1 MKILKPLINEFQ
13 SLLENSN
20 IHEEIDIKISSI
32 ENFDYQ
38 INNLVKYQNHK
49 DIEKILSDVK
59 ELALG
64 VQIID
69 SFEIT
74 EKNFFNFKINL
85 NNVQNYLENF
95 KENVK
100 TEHPK
105 KIIIDYG
112 GPNIGKPL
120 HVGHLRSLN
129 IGRSLYEI
137 NQLIGNTVTSDIH
150 LGDWGMPVAQIIAYC
165 ELENI
170 NINSINVQQL
180 LDIYPKSTELYKED
194 ESFQILAKEINK
206 NLNKNEKES
215 IEKWKSIRNVSVSEL
230 KETLSILNH
239 DFDLW
244 LGESDVN
251 NIIKP
256 MIEKLTKE
264 KKITLDDGALVSTQE
279 KDPKILITKSD
290 GSYLYLTTD
299 LGTVLNRLENYQHDI
314 VLYVVDNR
322 QKLHFEQLFESI
334 KYFDF
339 PEKEYEHVGFGTVND
354 EKGNPFKTREG
365 GVKQLIDLYKDT
377 CTYLKNINKDLGEEI
392 IHELANTVL
401 TYSDLLTNRKTD
413 YKFNLNKF
421 TSISGKTGVYVQ
433 YAQVRAKRLLEKSQI
448 VDTNGELIIANEE
461 ERSLIV
467 ALLNLEFYINQS
479 TKFNEPHHLANYL
492 YDISNLFNNFYQ
504 GENILSV
511 ENEEVKKSKLLITK
525 YFLQNSNLVMSCLGI
540 NPVNKM

>member
-1 MKILKPLINEFQ
+1 MKILKPLINQFQ
-13 SLLENSN
+13 TLLENSN
-20 IHEEIDIKISSI
+20 IYEEIDLKISSI
-32 ENFDYQ
+32 ESFDYQ
-38 INNLVKYQNHK
+38 INNLVKYQSHN
-49 DIEKILSDVK
+49 DIKKILIDVEK
-59 ELALG
+59 LALDSE
-64 VQIID
+64 IID

-74 EKNFFNFKINL
+74 EKNFFNFTVNL
-85 NNVQNYLENF
+85 NNVQQYLENF

-100 TEHPK
+100 TEQPK

-129 IGRSLYEI
+129 IGRSLYKI

-170 NINSINVQQL
+170 NINSITVKKL
-180 LDIYPKSTELYKED
+180 IDIYPKSTELYKED

-299 LGTVLNRLENYQHDI
+299 LGTVLNRLKNYQHDI

-339 PEKEYEHVGFGTVND
+339 AEKEYEHVGFGTVND

-377 CTYLKNINKDLGEEI
+377 CTYLENINKDLGEEI

-448 VDTNGELIIANEE
+448 VDTNGELMITNEE

-467 ALLNLEFYINQS
+467 ALLNLEFYINQT

-504 GENILSV
+504 GENILSI

>member
-13 SLLENSN
+13 GLLENSN
-20 IHEEIDIKISSI
+20 INEEIDIKISSI
-32 ENFDYQ
+32 ESFDYQ
-38 INNLVKYQNHK
+38 INNLVKHQNHK
-49 DIEKILSDVK
+49 DIEKILNDV
-59 ELALG
+59 EQLALDIE
-64 VQIID
+64 IID

-74 EKNFFNFKINL
+74 EKNFFNFTINL

-95 KENVK
+95 KENIK
-100 TEHPK
+100 TEDSK

-129 IGRSLYEI
+129 IGRSLYET
-137 NQLIGNTVTSDIH
+137 NKLIGNIVTSDIH

-170 NINSINVQQL
+170 NINSINVQKL
-180 LDIYPKSTELYKED
+180 IDIYPKSTELYKED

-215 IEKWKSIRNVSVSEL
+215 IEKWKNIRNVSVSEL

-377 CTYLKNINKDLGEEI
+377 RTYLKNINKDLGEEI

-448 VDTNGELIIANEE
+448 VDTNGELMIANEE

-467 ALLNLEFYINQS
+467 ALL
-479 TKFNEPHHLANYL
+479 
-492 YDISNLFNNFYQ
+492 
-504 GENILSV
+504 ENILSV

>member
-137 NQLIGNTVTSDIH
+137 NQLIGNTVISDIH

-170 NINSINVQQL
+170 NINSITVQKL
-180 LDIYPKSTELYKED
+180 IDIYPKSTELYKED

-448 VDTNGELIIANEE
+448 VDTNGELTIANEE

-511 ENEEVKKSKLLITK
+511 EDVEVKKSKLLITK

>member
-1 MKILKPLINEFQ
+1 MKILKPLSSEFQ
-13 SLLENSN
+13 RLLENSN

-32 ENFDYQ
+32 ESFDYQ

-49 DIEKILSDVK
+49 DIEKILNDV
-59 ELALG
+59 EQLALDAE
-64 VQIID
+64 IID
-69 SFEIT
+69 LFEIT
-74 EKNFFNFKINL
+74 EKNFINFTINL
-85 NNVQNYLENF
+85 NNVKNYIENS
-95 KENVK
+95 KENIK
-100 TEHPK
+100 TEHSK
-105 KIIIDYG
+105 NIIIDYG

-129 IGRSLYEI
+129 IGRSLYKT
-137 NQLIGNTVTSDIH
+137 NQLIGNSVTSDIH

-165 ELENI
+165 QVENI
-170 NINSINVQQL
+170 NINSITVQKL
-180 LDIYPKSTELYKED
+180 IDIYPKSSELYKND
-194 ESFQILAKEINK
+194 GSFQILAKEINK
-206 NLNKNEKES
+206 NLNENENES
-215 IEKWKSIRNVSVSEL
+215 IEKWKSIRNISVSEL
-230 KETLSILNH
+230 KETLSVLNH

-322 QKLHFEQLFESI
+322 QKFHFEQLFESI
-334 KYFDF
+334 EYFDF
-339 PEKEYEHVGFGTVND
+339 PEKKYEHVGFGTVND

-377 CTYLKNINKDLGEEI
+377 YAYLKKINKDLNEEI

-421 TSISGKTGVYVQ
+421 TNISGKTGIYVQ
-433 YAQVRAKRLLEKSQI
+433 YAQVRAKRLLEKSQNK
-448 VDTNGELIIANEE
+448 DTKGELIITNEE
-461 ERSLIV
+461 ERKLIMS
-467 ALLNLEFYINQS
+467 LLNLEFYINQS

-492 YDISNLFNNFYQ
+492 YEISNLFNNFYQ

-511 ENEEVKKSKLLITK
+511 EKKELKKSKLLITK
-525 YFLQNSNLVMSCLGI
+525 YFLQTSNLVMSCLGI

>member
-13 SLLENSN
+13 LLLENSN
-20 IHEEIDIKISSI
+20 IYEEIDLKISSI
-32 ENFDYQ
+32 EGFDYQ
-38 INNLVKYQNHK
+38 INNLVKHQKHK
-49 DIEKILSDVK
+49 DLGKILSNVEK
-59 ELALG
+59 LALDTEI
-64 VQIID
+64 VD

-74 EKNFFNFKINL
+74 EKNFFNFTVNL
-85 NNVQNYLENF
+85 NNVQSYIENF
-95 KENVK
+95 KENIK
-100 TEHPK
+100 TKDPK

-129 IGRSLYEI
+129 IGRSLYKT
-137 NQLIGNTVTSDIH
+137 NQIIGNSVTSDIH

-165 ELENI
+165 EVENI
-170 NINSINVQQL
+170 NINSINVEKL
-180 LDIYPKSTELYKED
+180 IDIYPKSTELYKDD
-194 ESFQILAKEINK
+194 ETFQMLAKDINK
-206 NLNKNEKES
+206 NLNENKKES
-215 IEKWKSIRNVSVSEL
+215 IKKWGEIRNVSVAEL

-299 LGTVLNRLENYQHDI
+299 LGTVLNRLENYPHDI
-314 VLYVVDNR
+314 VFYVVDNR

-334 KYFDF
+334 EHFNF
-339 PEKEYEHVGFGTVND
+339 PKKKYEHVGFGTVND

-365 GVKQLIDLYKDT
+365 GVKKLIDLYEDT
-377 CTYLKNINKDLGEEI
+377 YAYIEKINKDLNPEI
-392 IHELANTVL
+392 IHELTNTVL

-421 TSISGKTGVYVQ
+421 TNISGKTGIYVQ
-433 YAQVRAKRLLEKSQI
+433 YAQVRAKRLLEKSKSADI
-448 VDTNGELIIANEE
+448 NGEIIITNEE
-461 ERSLIV
+461 ERSLV
-467 ALLNLEFYINQS
+467 VSLLNLEFYINQS

-504 GENILSV
+504 GENILSTGK
-511 ENEEVKKSKLLITK
+511 EEVKTSKLLITK

>member
-137 NQLIGNTVTSDIH
+137 NQLIGNTVISDIH

-165 ELENI
+165 ELKNI
-170 NINSINVQQL
+170 NINSITVQKL
-180 LDIYPKSTELYKED
+180 IDIYPKSTELYKED

-215 IEKWKSIRNVSVSEL
+215 IEKWKNIRNVSVSEL

-448 VDTNGELIIANEE
+448 VDTNGELTIANEE

>member
-1 MKILKPLINEFQ
+1 MKILKTLISEFQ
-13 SLLENSN
+13 GLLENSN

-32 ENFDYQ
+32 ESFDYQ

-49 DIEKILSDVK
+49 DIEKILNDV
-59 ELALG
+59 EQLALDAE
-64 VQIID
+64 IID

-74 EKNFFNFKINL
+74 EKNFFNFTINL

-95 KENVK
+95 KENIK
-100 TEHPK
+100 TEHSK

-129 IGRSLYEI
+129 IGRSLYKT
-137 NQLIGNTVTSDIH
+137 NQLIGNSVTSDIH

-165 ELENI
+165 EVENI
-170 NINSINVQQL
+170 NIDSITVQQL
-180 LDIYPKSTELYKED
+180 IDIYPKSSELYKND

-206 NLNKNEKES
+206 NLNENENES

-299 LGTVLNRLENYQHDI
+299 LGTVLNRLENYPHDI

-322 QKLHFEQLFESI
+322 QKFHFEQLFESI
-334 KYFDF
+334 EYFDF
-339 PEKEYEHVGFGTVND
+339 PEKKYEHVGFGTVND

-365 GVKQLIDLYKDT
+365 GVKQLIDLYKETYD
-377 CTYLKNINKDLGEEI
+377 YLKNINKDLDEEI

-421 TSISGKTGVYVQ
+421 TNISGKTGIYVQ
-433 YAQVRAKRLLEKSQI
+433 YAQVRAKRLLEKSQNKDI
-448 VDTNGELIIANEE
+448 NGKLIITNEE
-461 ERSLIV
+461 ERR
-467 ALLNLEFYINQS
+467 LNCVS
-479 TKFNEPHHLANYL
+479 TKFRIL
-492 YDISNLFNNFYQ
+492 Y
-504 GENILSV
+504 
-511 ENEEVKKSKLLITK
+511 
-525 YFLQNSNLVMSCLGI
+525 
-540 NPVNKM
+540 

>member
-1 MKILKPLINEFQ
+1 MKILKTLISEFQ
-13 SLLENSN
+13 GLLENSN
-20 IHEEIDIKISSI
+20 IHEEIDIKISNI
-32 ENFDYQ
+32 ESFDYQ

-49 DIEKILSDVK
+49 DIEKILNDV
-59 ELALG
+59 EQLALDAE
-64 VQIID
+64 IID
-69 SFEIT
+69 LFEIT
-74 EKNFFNFKINL
+74 EKNFINFTINL
-85 NNVQNYLENF
+85 NNVKNYIENS
-95 KENVK
+95 KENIK
-100 TEHPK
+100 TEHSK
-105 KIIIDYG
+105 NIIIDYG

-129 IGRSLYEI
+129 IGRSLYKT
-137 NQLIGNTVTSDIH
+137 NQLIGNSVTSDIH

-165 ELENI
+165 QVENI
-170 NINSINVQQL
+170 NINSITVQQL
-180 LDIYPKSTELYKED
+180 IDIYPKSSELYKND
-194 ESFQILAKEINK
+194 GSFQILAKEINK
-206 NLNKNEKES
+206 NLNENENES

-230 KETLSILNH
+230 KETLSVLNH

-299 LGTVLNRLENYQHDI
+299 LGTVLNRLENYPHDI

-334 KYFDF
+334 EYFDF
-339 PEKEYEHVGFGTVND
+339 PEKKYEHVGFGTVND

-377 CTYLKNINKDLGEEI
+377 YAYLKKINKDLNEEI

-421 TSISGKTGVYVQ
+421 TNISGKTGIYVQ
-433 YAQVRAKRLLEKSQI
+433 YAQVRAKRLLEKSQNK
-448 VDTNGELIIANEE
+448 DTKGELIITNEE
-461 ERSLIV
+461 ERKLIMS
-467 ALLNLEFYINQS
+467 LLNLEFYINQS

-492 YDISNLFNNFYQ
+492 YEISNLFNNFYQ

-511 ENEEVKKSKLLITK
+511 EKKELKKSKLLITK
-525 YFLQNSNLVMSCLGI
+525 YFLQTSNLVMSCLGI

>member
-1 MKILKPLINEFQ
+1 MKILKTLISEFQ
-13 SLLENSN
+13 GLLENSN
-20 IHEEIDIKISSI
+20 IHEEIDIKISNI
-32 ENFDYQ
+32 ESFDYQ

-49 DIEKILSDVK
+49 DIEKILNDV
-59 ELALG
+59 EQLALDAE
-64 VQIID
+64 IID
-69 SFEIT
+69 LFEIT
-74 EKNFFNFKINL
+74 EKNFINFTINL
-85 NNVQNYLENF
+85 NNVKNYIENS
-95 KENVK
+95 KENIK
-100 TEHPK
+100 TEHSK
-105 KIIIDYG
+105 NIIIDYG

-129 IGRSLYEI
+129 IGRSLYKT
-137 NQLIGNTVTSDIH
+137 NQLIGNSVTSDIH

-165 ELENI
+165 QVENI
-170 NINSINVQQL
+170 NINSITVQKL
-180 LDIYPKSTELYKED
+180 IDIYPKSSELYKND
-194 ESFQILAKEINK
+194 GSFQILAKEINK
-206 NLNKNEKES
+206 NLNENENES

-230 KETLSILNH
+230 KETLSVLNH

-299 LGTVLNRLENYQHDI
+299 LGTVLNRLENYPHDI

-334 KYFDF
+334 EYFDF
-339 PEKEYEHVGFGTVND
+339 PEKKYEHVGFGTVND

-377 CTYLKNINKDLGEEI
+377 YAYLKKINKDLNEEI

-421 TSISGKTGVYVQ
+421 TNISGKTGIYVQ
-433 YAQVRAKRLLEKSQI
+433 YAQVRAKRLLEKSQNK
-448 VDTNGELIIANEE
+448 DTKGELIITNEE
-461 ERSLIV
+461 ERKLIMS
-467 ALLNLEFYINQS
+467 LLNLEFYINQS

-492 YDISNLFNNFYQ
+492 YEISNLFNNFYQ

-511 ENEEVKKSKLLITK
+511 EKKELKKSKLLITK
-525 YFLQNSNLVMSCLGI
+525 YFLQTSNLVMSCLGI

>member
-137 NQLIGNTVTSDIH
+137 NQLIGNTVISDIH

-165 ELENI
+165 ELKNI
-170 NINSINVQQL
+170 NINSITVQKL
-180 LDIYPKSTELYKED
+180 IDIYPKSTELYKED

-215 IEKWKSIRNVSVSEL
+215 IEKWKNIRNVSVSEL

-448 VDTNGELIIANEE
+448 VDTNGELTIANEE

-511 ENEEVKKSKLLITK
+511 EDVEVKKSKLLITK

>member
-170 NINSINVQQL
+170 NINSITVQKL
-180 LDIYPKSTELYKED
+180 IDIYPKSTELYKED

-334 KYFDF
+334 KYFNF

-448 VDTNGELIIANEE
+448 VDTNGELTIANEE

-511 ENEEVKKSKLLITK
+511 EDVEVKKSKLLITK

>member
-1 MKILKPLINEFQ
+1 MKILKPLISEFE

-20 IHEEIDIKISSI
+20 IHEAIDIKISSI
-32 ENFDYQ
+32 EKFDYQ

-49 DIEKILSDVK
+49 DIEKILNGVEK
-59 ELALG
+59 LALDN
-64 VQIID
+64 QIID

-74 EKNFFNFKINL
+74 EKNFFNFTINL
-85 NNVQNYLENF
+85 NNVQDYLENF
-95 KENVK
+95 KENIK
-100 TEHPK
+100 TEHSK

-129 IGRSLYEI
+129 IGRSLYQT
-137 NQLIGNTVTSDIH
+137 NKLIGNSVTSDIH

-165 ELENI
+165 EVENI
-170 NINSINVQQL
+170 NINSINVEKL
-180 LDIYPKSTELYKED
+180 IDIYPKSTELYKDD
-194 ESFQILAKEINK
+194 ETFQMLAKDINK
-206 NLNKNEKES
+206 NLNENKKES
-215 IEKWKSIRNVSVSEL
+215 IKKWGEIRNVSVAEL

-299 LGTVLNRLENYQHDI
+299 LGTVLNRLENYEHDI

-322 QKLHFEQLFESI
+322 QKFHFEQLFESI
-334 KYFDF
+334 EYFSF
-339 PEKEYEHVGFGTVND
+339 PEKKYEHVGFGTVND

-377 CTYLKNINKDLGEEI
+377 YAYLKNINKDLNEET

-421 TSISGKTGVYVQ
+421 TNISGKTGIYVQ
-433 YAQVRAKRLLEKSQI
+433 YAQVRAKRLLEKSQNK
-448 VDTNGELIIANEE
+448 DTNGKLIITNDE
-461 ERSLIV
+461 ERSLILS
-467 ALLNLEFYINQS
+467 LLNLEFYISQT

-492 YDISNLFNNFYQ
+492 YEMSNQFNNFYQ
-504 GENILSV
+504 GENILGV
-511 ENEEVKKSKLLITK
+511 ENEKVKKSKLLITK
-525 YFLQNSNLVMSCLGI
+525 YFLYYSNLVMSCLGI
-540 NPVNKM
+540 SPVNKM

>member
-1 MKILKPLINEFQ
+1 MKILNPLISEFH
-13 SLLENSN
+13 SILENSN
-20 IHEEIDIKISSI
+20 IHEEIDLKISNI

-38 INNLVKYQNHK
+38 INNLVKHQNHK
-49 DIEKILSDVK
+49 DIDEILKNVK
-59 ELALG
+59 KLALEIE
-64 VQIID
+64 IID
-69 SFEIT
+69 TFEIT
-74 EKNFFNFKINL
+74 ENNFFNFKINL
-85 NNVQNYLENF
+85 ENSENYLE
-95 KENVK
+95 KLVENIK
-100 TEHPK
+100 TDNPK

-129 IGRSLYEI
+129 IGRSIYNT
-137 NQLIGNTVTSDIH
+137 NQLVGNTVTSDIH
-150 LGDWGMPVAQIIAYC
+150 LGDWGMPIAQIIAYSNVK
-165 ELENI
+165 NI
-170 NINSINVQQL
+170 KINSITVEQL
-180 LDIYPKSTELYKED
+180 IDIYPKSTELYNND

-206 NLNKNEKES
+206 NLNENKKEE
-215 IEKWKSIRNVSVSEL
+215 IEKWNKIKDVSISEL
-230 KETLSILNH
+230 KETLSTLNH

-279 KDPKILITKSD
+279 KEPKILITKSD

-299 LGTVLNRLENYQHDI
+299 LGTVINRLENYPHD
-314 VLYVVDNR
+314 VVFYVVDNR

-334 KYFDF
+334 EHFNF
-339 PEKEYEHVGFGTVND
+339 PKKKYEHVGFGTVND

-365 GVKQLIDLYKDT
+365 GVKKLIDLYRDT
-377 CTYLKNINKDLGEEI
+377 YAYIEKINKDLNPEI

-421 TSISGKTGVYVQ
+421 TNISGKTGIYVQ
-433 YAQVRAKRLLEKSQI
+433 YAQVRAKRLLEKSKNADI
-448 VDTNGELIIANEE
+448 NGEIIVTNEE

-467 ALLNLEFYINQS
+467 SLLNLEFYINQS

-504 GENILSV
+504 GENILSTGK
-511 ENEEVKKSKLLITK
+511 EEVKNSKLLITK

>member
-32 ENFDYQ
+32 QNFDYQ

-64 VQIID
+64 IQIID

-137 NQLIGNTVTSDIH
+137 NQLIGNTVISDIH

-170 NINSINVQQL
+170 NINSITVQKL
-180 LDIYPKSTELYKED
+180 IDIYPKSTELYKED

-215 IEKWKSIRNVSVSEL
+215 IEKWKNIRNVSVSEL

-448 VDTNGELIIANEE
+448 VDTNGELMIANEE

>member
-1 MKILKPLINEFQ
+1 MKILKPLISEFE

-20 IHEEIDIKISSI
+20 IHEAIDIKISSI
-32 ENFDYQ
+32 EKFDYQ

-49 DIEKILSDVK
+49 DIEKILNGVEK
-59 ELALG
+59 LALDN
-64 VQIID
+64 QIID

-74 EKNFFNFKINL
+74 EKNFFNFTINL
-85 NNVQNYLENF
+85 NNVQDYLENF
-95 KENVK
+95 KENIK
-100 TEHPK
+100 TEHSK

-129 IGRSLYEI
+129 IGRSLYHT
-137 NQLIGNTVTSDIH
+137 NKLIGNSVTSDIH

-165 ELENI
+165 EIQNI
-170 NINSINVQQL
+170 IINSITVDQL
-180 LDIYPKSTELYKED
+180 IDIYPKSSELYRSDK
-194 ESFQILAKEINK
+194 SFQILAKEINK
-206 NLNKNEKES
+206 NLNENENES
-215 IEKWKSIRNVSVSEL
+215 IKKWKSIRNVSVSEL

-279 KDPKILITKSD
+279 KEPKILITKSD

-299 LGTVLNRLENYQHDI
+299 LGTVLNRLENYEHDI

-322 QKLHFEQLFESI
+322 QKFHFEQLFESI
-334 KYFDF
+334 EYFDF
-339 PEKEYEHVGFGTVND
+339 PEKKYEHVGFGTVND

-377 CTYLKNINKDLGEEI
+377 CAYLKNINKDLNEET

-421 TSISGKTGVYVQ
+421 TNISGKTGIYVQ
-433 YAQVRAKRLLEKSQI
+433 YAQVRAKRLIEKSQDK
-448 VDTNGELIIANEE
+448 DTNGELIITNEE
-461 ERSLIV
+461 ERNLIV
-467 ALLNLEFYINQS
+467 SLLNLEFYINQS